1 MACIPPLMVTMVC
14 QMVPPLKVWGDSVSS
29 DHISVILL
37 FQTPKALVRF
47 STIQLLS
54 KSHHLHNCND
64 IVLTFL
70 LFGIY

>member
-1 MACIPPLMVTMVC
+1 MDEKMWLVC
-14 QMVPPLKVWGDSVSS
+14 QMLPPLKVWGDSVSN

-54 KSHHLHNCND
+54 KSPSPSNCND
-64 IVLTFL
+64 AVLTFL
-70 LFGIY
+70 VFGIY

>member
-1 MACIPPLMVTMVC
+1 MWLVC

-37 FQTPKALVRF
+37 VQTPKALVRF

-54 KSHHLHNCND
+54 KSHHPPHNCND
-64 IVLTFL
+64 IVFTFFD
-70 LFGIY
+70 FGIY